1 MTHSFD
7 RFSARYGHFPE
18 SLRLEML
25 SEARKMFEFGYNCYM
40 ECAFPQDELDP
51 IHCRGRGP
59 DVANPDNININDVL
73 GDYSLTLVDALD
85 TLAIMG
91 NASEFRRAVQLV
103 VDHVNF
109 DKPNTVQES
118 AIRLIFCQFARK
130 LATRKYRNRMSHV
143 QEMHF
148 KSLFW
153 GVHEST
159 TWETYFSLSRVGFQ
173 IRISNTFQ
181 VFEANIRALGGLLSA
196 HLLMED
202 PSEPFGRLSPDW
214 YMGDL
219 LTLAHDL
226 ADRLLVAFATENGI
240 PHPRV
245 NLLHGVPED
254 GYKESCTAGIG
265 SLILE
270 LGMLSR

>member
-1 MTHSFD
+1 MFKELLKRNKQNLNVRPSG
-7 RFSARYGHFPE
+7 AR
-18 SLRLEML
+18 
-25 SEARKMFEFGYNCYM
+25 C
-40 ECAFPQDELDP
+40 
-51 IHCRGRGP
+51 
-59 DVANPDNININDVL
+59 
-73 GDYSLTLVDALD
+73 
-85 TLAIMG
+85 
-91 NASEFRRAVQLV
+91 
-103 VDHVNF
+103 
-109 DKPNTVQES
+109 
-118 AIRLIFCQFARK
+118 
-130 LATRKYRNRMSHV
+130 
-143 QEMHF
+143 
-148 KSLFW
+148 
-153 GVHEST
+153 T
-159 TWETYFSLSRVGFQ
+159 TWEIYFSLSRVGFQ

-181 VFEANIRALGGLLSA
+181 VFEANIRVLGGLLSA